1 MKQKIT
7 DLTLRLQSFEDKFN
21 LSQTQNKIF
30 ANENMKD
37 FIPIPDK
44 SLDLTE
50 KILNM

>member
-1 MKQKIT
+1 MKQKIS

-21 LSQTQNKIF
+21 RSQKQNQLF

-50 KILNM
+50 KIPNM